1 MNPVYALDIETACAV
16 KGCKHFGQAM
26 CPEDHSLS
34 PWHSRITV
42 ASIVGPDE
50 ANVYRDLDQLAI
62 AIRSL
67 KDQGAELVMHNGKF
81 DALHLVQK
89 GVVTLEDMLAMWQ
102 HDSQLA
108 AFVWTVKIT
117 DEWLARYNE
126 ARPPSTRPGGK
137 HQLKTLAPYF
147 LGVDPYWEVDDK
159 DNDEYVLKDT
169 RYTLELHEHLDTNMD
184 AEAKK
189 FYKERLLPWTKMLL
203 EAELRGL
210 KLDVEGLL
218 KYQAELRRREAELEA
233 KLDAMWAEGHD
244 VYRQLQV
251 RAVNARYDAMKDTKA
266 REPRR
271 QVALARVASKVSYDS
286 PTQMKWLLGEFY
298 GYNLK
303 SLEGDEG
310 TGKEVLN
317 RLADEG
323 REDVKVYL
331 EWRKTQK
338 ILTAFI
344 PSLLELRDD
353 NGYIHPI
360 FNPCGTK
367 TGRLS
372 SERINVQ
379 QVPKELKRFFS
390 AGDGFVLI
398 GRDAKA
404 IEAKLIGLYLQD
416 PVFLDIVLTGK
427 SFHDVNAKEFFNL
440 NCDVSDVSKLHPA
453 ERRAA
458 KTIGFSLIFGAGVN
472 RVRVAMAQAG
482 FPVSQSEAKRIHSR
496 YKELYKDAFTAS
508 KEVVE
513 FMEQGGVMM
522 NLLGRPIRVEN
533 PEDCYMR
540 ATNLLVQSSASD
552 YNLYQAY
559 SCKEALKKQGIAS
572 EARIF
577 VHDFLALSVAKKDA
591 ERALPIISE
600 VLNSF
605 TVDTDHGMMYL
616 DYDGEGYSETWN

>member
-42 ASIVGPDE
+42 VSIAGPDE

-67 KDQGAELVMHNGKF
+67 KDQSAELVMHNGKF

-147 LGVDPYWEVDDK
+147 LGVDPYWEIDDK

-271 QVALARVASKVSYDS
+271 QVALARVPSKVSYDS

-344 PSLLELRDD
+344 PTMLSLKDD
-353 NGYIHPI
+353 DDVIHPI
-360 FNPCGTK
+360 YNPMGAR
-367 TGRLS
+367 TGRTS
-372 SERINVQ
+372 SERPNAQ
-379 QVPKELKRFFS
+379 QVPSALKRFFKPVS
-390 AGDGFVLI
+390 GKLI
-398 GRDAKA
+398 GYDQSA
-404 IEAKLIGLYLQD
+404 IEAKLIAAYTED
-416 PVFLDIVLTGK
+416 PVMMDIVK
-427 SFHDVNAKEFFNL
+427 SGESIHNINTIAFFAIDDCSPKDVPEKYPKQRKASK
-440 NCDVSDVSKLHPA
+440 NC
-453 ERRAA
+453 
-458 KTIGFSLIFGAGVN
+458 GFALFYGAGAN
-472 RVRVAMAQAG
+472 RIRIAFTQAG
-482 FPVSQSEAKRIHSR
+482 FPVTQNESRKAHKNFLEKYNVAISYAQALVESFEAG
-496 YKELYKDAFTAS
+496 
-508 KEVVE
+508 EV
-513 FMEQGGVMM
+513 MP
-522 NLLGRPIRVEN
+522 NLLGRPIKIQN
-533 PEDCYMR
+533 PDDAYM
-540 ATNLLVQSSASD
+540 TGFNTLIQSSASD
-552 YNLYQAY
+552 INLDRMHSALVALREAGFEAY
-559 SCKEALKKQGIAS
+559 PVLA
-572 EARIF
+572 
-577 VHDFLALSVAKKDA
+577 VHDYAGFEVIGDV
-591 ERALPIISE
+591 ERANEIVKARLTDFKLANSLGE
-600 VLNSF
+600 VKLE
-605 TVDTDHGMMYL
+605 V
-616 DYDGEGYSETWN
+616 EGGVSDVWE